1 MAEVATLATSTTRPK
16 RRYTRVTLALH
27 ARMVKLKA
35 RGLTHA
41 EIANRVGIC
50 EATVG
55 RVLSKPLTRAEVS
68 DLATRLGVDRQQLRE
83 ALKDFL
89 AEHLQHLLLGA
100 IDLIDKKI
108 AERDARG
115 LMHAATALE
124 RLDKLSGRTV
134 GEGRRVVHEGVPQQ
148 SVVDFKTLVEQLLSK
163 YPDTRMV
170 SAGG

>member
-1 MAEVATLATSTTRPK
+1 MTPEAPQPR
-16 RRYTRVTLALH
+16 RRYTRITPALH
-27 ARMVKLKA
+27 ARLVKLKA

-41 EIANRVGIC
+41 ELANRVGIS

-55 RVLSKPLTRAEVS
+55 RVLSKHLTRAEVA
-68 DLATRLGVDRQQLRE
+68 DLRTRLGIDRHQLRE

-89 AEHLQHLLLGA
+89 AEHLQHLLLRA
-100 IDLIDKKI
+100 IGLIDQKI
-108 AERDARG
+108 AECDARG

-148 SVVDFKTLVEQLLSK
+148 SVVDFKTLVEQLLTK